1 MPISA
6 PPLGPP
12 VTAVKFISDA
22 AGAAYRWTDGICE
35 NLTLPGDRGVA
46 SIGFDNE
53 KLFFAGGVKWGDPLM
68 TKLRDSWGCLW
79 GSKSSALECIGL
91 LIPFVTRPDLIR
103 NKYVILYVDN
113 ISLIYAWEKK
123 YCKNDEETSILVR
136 CLHVMEAFLEAKV
149 FVKHVKRMSNDKAV
163 LVDRLSRESSVT
175 EEDLAR
181 IRSLPWLSPGGA
193 LRKWISQ
200 PCLDWNLPVKIVK
213 DVNELLK
220 NKT

>member
-1 MPISA
+1 MA
-6 PPLGPP
+6 

-53 KLFFAGGVKWGDPLM
+53 KLFFAGGVKWGDALM
-68 TKLRDSWGCLW
+68 TKLRDSRGRLW

-113 ISLIYAWEKK
+113 ISLIYAWEEK

-136 CLHVMEAFLEAKV
+136 CLHVLEAFLEARV
-149 FVKHVKRMSNDKAV
+149 FVGHVKRMSNDKAV
-163 LVDRLSRESSVT
+163 LVDRLT
-175 EEDLAR
+175 GEDLNR
-181 IRSLPWLSPGGA
+181 IKDLPWLSPSGA
-193 LRKWISQ
+193 LKDWISL
-200 PCLDWNLPVKIVK
+200 PCRDWNLPVKIVK
-213 DVNELLK
+213 DVQDMLE
-220 NKT
+220 NKL